1 MKQAGRATVLALLQ
15 VLVALQL
22 LAVFGE
28 LLRPGRALTGRDI
41 AEYQVPL
48 RATLAQLAG
57 QGLPEWNPLTQG
69 GQPLLSD
76 PSYAAFYPLNWLV
89 LVLAP
94 HVVLSILAAVHA
106 ALAAFGA
113 RRLAKALGCREAIA
127 LLAATGYASGGLF
140 VSLLHAQPMLPAM
153 AWLPWLLTAADRLV
167 ERAGS
172 PGKRGPAILQTALFY
187 ALIALAGEPAT
198 LLAATLSVALLA
210 LTRRPAQALW
220 PASAGLLGLGLAAVQ
235 LVPAAA
241 RLLASPRAGGLT
253 WEQASRWSM
262 QPIRLVELVFPR
274 LLGDPARMREG
285 LYYGWGIHDFDFP
298 YLLVLTPG
306 LSLVVLGFAGLLAR
320 GLPRRRFWALLA
332 ISGVLLAC
340 GRHTPGFRWAFD
352 HLPGLATNRY
362 PEKFF
367 LLTFVALVFAG
378 ACALE
383 RLLARREAGAREA
396 TELPLALALVAG
408 ALVAL
413 LGGIALAAPGALD
426 DFLVAHRG
434 LAPAPEVLERA
445 RSLYRSELLL
455 AFAVATALAA
465 ILALARFRQRPSSTT
480 LIALLWLLTAGEL
493 TRLSGALVATV
504 PASLY
509 LEPPP
514 LARAAASKG
523 ATRFWST
530 ADIDPRPELYLR
542 GERSSN
548 WLAETRLA
556 RLDPSVGVLWG
567 FRYALSVDFALTL
580 TPPARRARL
589 ELERLWRER
598 RRDLVHRLL
607 GAWSVDTILVRRGP
621 RELFLASRAGEET
634 PLLPATLA
642 ANPRALP
649 WARTVPVAS
658 LHPDG
663 DAALA
668 AAIATGLPLG
678 EREFLVT
685 GERGAELRFD
695 PAARVVAAREAGD
708 RIEVEVA
715 ARGPAL
721 LVVATTHDPGWSAA
735 RGGEALSVLQSGAG
749 YLAVPLPPGGGTVR
763 LVYRDPW
770 LRPGAAVSGAALVAL
785 LGLAFA
791 RRRPKPAPA
800 AP

>member
-1 MKQAGRATVLALLQ
+1 MNRLARALPALL
-15 VLVALQL
+15 LAAQL
-22 LAVFGE
+22 AAVFGA
-28 LLRPGRALTGRDI
+28 LLDPGRALATRDLP
-41 AEYQVPL
+41 QFHLPL
-48 RATLAQLAG
+48 RASLAAALGAG
-57 QGLPEWNPLTQG
+57 AEGVPEWNPAIQG
-69 GQPLLSD
+69 GQPLASD
-76 PSYAAFYPLNWLV
+76 PSYSLFYPPTWLV
-89 LVLAP
+89 LLRPAPEALGWIVLL
-94 HVVLSILAAVHA
+94 HV
-106 ALAAFGA
+106 ALAAAGA
-113 RRLAKALGCREAIA
+113 YRLTRRLGCRPESA
-127 LLAATGYASGGLF
+127 LLAASGFAGGGAF
-140 VSLLHAQPMLPAM
+140 VSLVHAYTLLPAT
-153 AWLPWLLTAADRLV
+153 AWLPWAIDAADRARLAPDW
-167 ERAGS
+167 RAACR
-172 PGKRGPAILQTALFY
+172 PVAATA
-187 ALIALAGEPAT
+187 AVIALVALNGEPAT
-198 LLAATLSVALLA
+198 LLATALAVVATATLGRPVRPLRALAAGALA
-210 LTRRPAQALW
+210 IALAAIQLLPALARLA
-220 PASAGLLGLGLAAVQ
+220 ASARGDGLELERAA
-235 LVPAAA
+235 
-241 RLLASPRAGGLT
+241 
-253 WEQASRWSM
+253 RWSM
-262 QPIRLVELVFPR
+262 SPLRLAELVLPR
-274 LLGDPARMREG
+274 LFGDPARLDEG
-285 LYYGWGIHDFDFP
+285 LYFGWGIHDLDYP
-298 YLLVLTPG
+298 YLLLLTPG
-306 LSLVVLGFAGLLAR
+306 LALVVIGFAALATR
-320 GLPRRRFWALLA
+320 PLPRRALWATLLLG
-332 ISGVLLAC
+332 GVLLAL
-340 GRHTPGFRWAFD
+340 GRHTPLFA
-352 HLPGLATNRY
+352 LAAEVVPGLAAVRY

-367 LLTFVALVFAG
+367 LLTHAALAFAG
-378 ACALE
+378 ALGWE
-383 RLLARREAGAREA
+383 RLLAARARGERSEA
-396 TELPLALALVAG
+396 ELPLALAALALALATAFAAAVHLAPERVEDFVVAHAGLAPTAEALARAVDLYRADARAALAIALGLTALLGALRASARLPARAALLAAWGLLAAELLRLTPGLVGTLPAAVYREPPALAR
-408 ALVAL
+408 ALVAR
-413 LGGIALAAPGALD
+413 APLR
-426 DFLVAHRG
+426 LW
-434 LAPAPEVLERA
+434 
-445 RSLYRSELLL
+445 
-455 AFAVATALAA
+455 
-465 ILALARFRQRPSSTT
+465 SS
-480 LIALLWLLTAGEL
+480 
-493 TRLSGALVATV
+493 
-504 PASLY
+504 
-509 LEPPP
+509 
-514 LARAAASKG
+514 
-523 ATRFWST
+523 
-530 ADIDPRPELYLR
+530 ADVDLRPELVLR
-542 GERSSN
+542 GDGRPPNSQRARIE
-548 WLAETRLA
+548 